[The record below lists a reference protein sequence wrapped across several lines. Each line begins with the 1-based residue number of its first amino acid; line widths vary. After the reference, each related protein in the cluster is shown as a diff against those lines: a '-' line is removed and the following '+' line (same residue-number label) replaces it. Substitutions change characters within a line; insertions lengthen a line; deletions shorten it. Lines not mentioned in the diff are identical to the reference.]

1 MAVFIDWNRHTQK
14 KNVRYPFNTFSKNL
28 ILFDDY
34 SPKQSSL
41 KLTVWVPLVWMAFFT
56 LVYCLDFFT
65 PTNLGLYLVGVGGG
79 CGWGVLPWKIFRCLK
94 MVFFAQ
100 FFFKQVQLIGGTIF
114 FFSTNK
120 AILEL
125 KNQKWT
131 QKSTFFAKV
140 PNHVLTILGPKKSI
154 FGLFQSCLRV
164 VQELLGH
171 CFWT

>member
-1 MAVFIDWNRHTQK
+1 
-14 KNVRYPFNTFSKNL
+14 
-28 ILFDDY
+28 
-34 SPKQSSL
+34 
-41 KLTVWVPLVWMAFFT
+41 
-56 LVYCLDFFT
+56 
-65 PTNLGLYLVGVGGG
+65 
-79 CGWGVLPWKIFRCLK
+79 

-125 KNQKWT
+125 KNKKWT

-140 PNHVLTILGPKKSI
+140 ATHVLTILGSKKSI